1 MSTIETLKQ
10 DVETVERELESVLS
24 LIAQSIDKL
33 NGVSSRLD
41 GGLRELVGEVNLAGM
56 EEIKEVIHEIPE
68 DIRKEPK
75 NSPYFD
81 RLEKILSSLTD

>member
-1 MSTIETLKQ
+1 MSTIESLKQ

-33 NGVSSRLD
+33 NEVSSRLD
-41 GGLRELVGEVNLAGM
+41 GGLRELVSDVDLAGM
-56 EEIKEVIHEIPE
+56 EEIKEVIREIPE

>member
-1 MSTIETLKQ
+1 MSTIESLKQ
-10 DVETVERELESVLS
+10 DVETVEREVESVLS

-33 NGVSSRLD
+33 NEVSSRLD
-41 GGLRELVGEVNLAGM
+41 GGLRELVSEVDLAGM
-56 EEIKEVIHEIPE
+56 EEIKEVIREIPE

-81 RLEKILSSLTD
+81 QLEKILSSLTD